1 MKNKFL
7 FLIFNLCLTVV
18 LFASSTCVANGTS
31 NVADTEMSKQDFGS
45 MRSLLMTPY
54 VHSPAGKCILVEST
68 TENEVSDVDYL
79 ILPIFKTSTFVYS
92 RLFNPVKRSATN
104 TSGLLERNITPA
116 LKVSRNILFHSLQIH
131 F

>member
-7 FLIFNLCLTVV
+7 FLIFNLCLMVV
-18 LFASSTCVANGTS
+18 LFASSTCVANET
-31 NVADTEMSKQDFGS
+31 NTDLDIEYNRQDFDS
-45 MRSLLMTPY
+45 MHSLLMTPY
-54 VHSPAGKCILVEST
+54 FHSSTGKCILLEST
-68 TENEVSDVDYL
+68 TENELSDSDCL
-79 ILPIFKTSTFVYS
+79 ILQNFKTSTFVYS
-92 RLFNPVKRSATN
+92 RLLNPVKRSASN